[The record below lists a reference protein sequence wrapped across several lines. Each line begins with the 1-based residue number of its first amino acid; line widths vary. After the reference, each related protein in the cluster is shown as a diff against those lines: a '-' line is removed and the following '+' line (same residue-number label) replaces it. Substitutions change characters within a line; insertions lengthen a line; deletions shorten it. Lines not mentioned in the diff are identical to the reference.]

1 MEREGW
7 DFENQQF
14 IDFDDEDNEPF
25 SKLTNHTHI
34 NQRSLSESA
43 ATKRKPE
50 IQNPGEEELN
60 SLENSEEEAIIASSG
75 NTILTNFL
83 RFSKVKIP
91 SNEQLYTYAFCKVFK
106 KMPEVHYEQL
116 EQLSIPFFK
125 SSDESA
131 LMDDSICYF

>member
-83 RFSKVKIP
+83 RLVRLNYLLMSSYTPMHFVRSLRICVKYI
-91 SNEQLYTYAFCKVFK
+91 T
-106 KMPEVHYEQL
+106 
-116 EQLSIPFFK
+116 
-125 SSDESA
+125 SSWNN
-131 LMDDSICYF
+131 F